1 VDAWWNSTFPPLSLR
16 RYLFALVAV
25 PPITALV
32 ALLNHLRGR
41 NWPFAVYVFS
51 AVATACI
58 LGLAFLAPRRWAS
71 SSRPSA
77 APGHDPIPNA
87 AGSGERPSGSIQPTP
102 WQPASPVTSARPDW
116 RKELATDVPIAI
128 GGNLLLMAV
137 MTGPGEIG
145 WMELGVGSLSGLV
158 VAFVFAMRRSVVS
171 VVLVSLAVGFG
182 PALLLQIFTSIWG
195 SSHDLFGTWL
205 LCSAVVFV
213 FAFPIWMQLRDG
225 TRRLPKGLPSFSIPA
240 WLYLATS
247 YVFAVGAAIV
257 ARLS

>member
-1 VDAWWNSTFPPLSLR
+1 LDAWWNRKFPPFSLR
-16 RYLFALVAV
+16 RYVFGLAAL

-32 ALLNHLRGR
+32 ALVNHLRGR

-137 MTGPGEIG
+137 MTGPGETG
-145 WMELGVGSLSGLV
+145 WMQLGVGSLSGLL
-158 VAFVFAMRRSVVS
+158 VAFVFALRRSVVS
-171 VVLVSLAVGFG
+171 VVLVSLAFGFA
-182 PALLLQIFTSIWG
+182 PALLLQIFTSVWG
-195 SSHDLFGTWL
+195 SSHDLLGTWL

-213 FAFPIWMQLRDG
+213 FAFPIWMQFRDG

-240 WLYLATS
+240 WVYLAVS
-247 YVFAVGAAIV
+247 YAFAVGAAIV